1 MDKGLRTVLVLKFSN
16 KATFQ
21 CRNNWNSLPH
31 GSHSICPTSLPFVT
45 RDLVHL
51 QRLFP
56 TWTPKETVS
65 NAGPWY
71 TDVNQA
77 APPAPSV
84 IEMPLFQWDRGKR
97 CEAVPPPGQNA
108 FHARRQ
114 APAHPPPP
122 PSKCLGDT
130 ARKVA
135 LATPSRR
142 IPTQGIQGSQGIQ
155 KTSIVK
161 WVGLGL
167 VIKEEH
173 GKVGRH
179 IGPHSHLLCCAGL
192 VGWLCYHD
200 PMVTATWANDN
211 CDNDNEVY
219 NSAAF
224 NDATATARCTTM
236 WPTATRQQRQW
247 LRHVAT
253 SMLLGPTLCY
263 WLVIHTGNPGF
274 SEGNPYLYPP
284 KTHTCDKGTGTR
296 TTVGIKPARVDVTAL
311 VLGVDFIVGIWI
323 RARIAI
329 VIVVRLRVLHF
340 AAVVTVSIGM
350 SLVN

>member
-45 RDLVHL
+45 R
-51 QRLFP
+51 
-56 TWTPKETVS
+56 
-65 NAGPWY
+65 G
-71 TDVNQA
+71 
-77 APPAPSV
+77 
-84 IEMPLFQWDRGKR
+84 IEGRR

-161 WVGLGL
+161 IRVGDKRGAR
-167 VIKEEH
+167 ESWA
-173 GKVGRH
+173 
-179 IGPHSHLLCCAGL
+179 PHR
-192 VGWLCYHD
+192 
-200 PMVTATWANDN
+200 AT
-211 CDNDNEVY
+211 
-219 NSAAF
+219 F
-224 NDATATARCTTM
+224 
-236 WPTATRQQRQW
+236 
-247 LRHVAT
+247 
-253 SMLLGPTLCY
+253 
-263 WLVIHTGNPGF
+263 
-274 SEGNPYLYPP
+274 
-284 KTHTCDKGTGTR
+284 
-296 TTVGIKPARVDVTAL
+296 
-311 VLGVDFIVGIWI
+311 
-323 RARIAI
+323 
-329 VIVVRLRVLHF
+329 
-340 AAVVTVSIGM
+340 
-350 SLVN
+350 SLVVLAPA